1 MGTAILFLALCWSR
15 MTRNGALA
23 GMVVGAATVILWNQ
37 AEGGLFDVYELLPG
51 FLFASVAIVVVSLLT
66 GGPSES
72 VQRQF
77 QASRRR
83 PAD

>member
-1 MGTAILFLALCWSR
+1 

-23 GMVVGAATVILWNQ
+23 GMVVGAATVILWNL

-51 FLFASVAIVVVSLLT
+51 FLLATVAIVVVSLLT
-66 GGPSES
+66 GGPSEL
-72 VQRQF
+72 VQRPF